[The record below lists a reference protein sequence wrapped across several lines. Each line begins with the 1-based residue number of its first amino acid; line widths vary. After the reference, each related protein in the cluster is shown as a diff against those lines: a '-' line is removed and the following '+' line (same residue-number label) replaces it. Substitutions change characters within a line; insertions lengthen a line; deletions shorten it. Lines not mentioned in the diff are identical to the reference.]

1 MTQLPIP
8 PRLPMPPRIRELAED
23 ITLADLLNSPAM
35 ACDAI
40 STISNILNNS
50 WLYAELQTPD
60 DISLERDLFTIS
72 QAYGYAARRLAFAH
86 LRERR
91 QLIKQRQD
99 HDASRAT
106 DSEDPG
112 AEAHDQAV

>member
-50 WLYAELQTPD
+50 WLYADLQTPD

-72 QAYGYAARRLAFAH
+72 QAYGYAARHLAFAH

-99 HDASRAT
+99 HDASRT
-106 DSEDPG
+106 LD
-112 AEAHDQAV
+112 